1 MLDDFGQ
8 RIRDIILSEMDL
20 SRELSDEEI
29 CDLIGSVVSR
39 EARDRP
45 MTIKDRAELER
56 TIFNSLRKLDVLQ
69 ELVDDRD
76 VTEIMVNGPNDIFY
90 EKAGRIQRF
99 KGHFSSEEKLE
110 DVIQQIVGRH
120 NRVVNQA
127 SPIVDTRLSDGSRV
141 NIVLNPISIGGSA
154 VSIRKFPEHPMS
166 MERLVEIEA
175 LSPEVARLLQIL
187 TQAKYN
193 IFISGGTGSGKTTF
207 LNALSQYI
215 PDDERIIT
223 IEDSAELQILGAK
236 NIVKQTS
243 ESKAEST
250 EGGNAIENPL
260 VKVQKVKA
268 SGILSQVVDESTVS
282 GNSIDTSARV
292 SGRSLHKGTGG
303 WSESGD
309 DWYAKVLMQQ
319 YILTYMSCYTDTN
332 PNHAL
337 NYEVEYIIGGRASD
351 KDNLKIVIAE
361 ILAMRSAANMAYLA
375 GSASKQA
382 QAMALAAII
391 GGITLTPEVIE
402 GVEKG
407 ILAAWAFCESVLDL
421 RALLDGDKIPLIK
434 SDTSWTSSLYG
445 MTSML
450 TGQVKAKSSNEGIGY
465 KSYLGM
471 LLFTKSMKN
480 IAYRSM
486 DVQEATVRMT
496 GAHESFRMDNAICEL
511 STDVSYKYHGIFLCF
526 VNLLDG
532 ADNEY
537 TIKNKAKYSYYGR

>member
-45 MTIKDRAELER
+45 MTIKARAELER

-223 IEDSAELQILGAK
+223 IEDSAELQLLGAK
-236 NIVKQTS
+236 NIVRLETRNANTDGVTPITIRDLIRTALRMRPDRIIVG
-243 ESKAEST
+243 ECRGAEALDMLQAMNTGHDGSLSTGHANST
-250 EGGNAIENPL
+250 EDMLSRLETMVLQGADGLPIEAIKQQIASAVDIIIHLSRLRDKSRKTMAITEVVGIKNGEIELNPL
-260 VKVQKVKA
+260 YEFKEDEA
-268 SGILSQVVDESTVS
+268 STMDK
-282 GNSIDTSARV
+282 V
-292 SGRSLHKGTGG
+292 SGRLVRTGNPLKNDYKLKL
-303 WSESGD
+303 SGI
-309 DWYAKVLMQQ
+309 K
-319 YILTYMSCYTDTN
+319 T
-332 PNHAL
+332 
-337 NYEVEYIIGGRASD
+337 
-351 KDNLKIVIAE
+351 
-361 ILAMRSAANMAYLA
+361 
-375 GSASKQA
+375 
-382 QAMALAAII
+382 AI
-391 GGITLTPEVIE
+391 
-402 GVEKG
+402 
-407 ILAAWAFCESVLDL
+407 
-421 RALLDGDKIPLIK
+421 
-434 SDTSWTSSLYG
+434 
-445 MTSML
+445 
-450 TGQVKAKSSNEGIGY
+450 
-465 KSYLGM
+465 
-471 LLFTKSMKN
+471 
-480 IAYRSM
+480 
-486 DVQEATVRMT
+486 
-496 GAHESFRMDNAICEL
+496 
-511 STDVSYKYHGIFLCF
+511 
-526 VNLLDG
+526 
-532 ADNEY
+532 
-537 TIKNKAKYSYYGR
+537 